1 MNVRASLL
9 LAILTAAFALTDDL
23 YAQTSSLGA
32 KRRAVESQQTP
43 PTKPR
48 EAPEIERNKVYSHYS
63 WITAKPVPPKTFKV
77 GDLLTIIVREQ
88 RQFKADAELE
98 TRRKFD
104 LRSELNAF
112 LKLVDGG
119 VGAAEFRRGKPN
131 IDYKLD
137 TKLKSEGEA
146 AREDRLIFRLSGKII
161 DVKPNGLLVI
171 EAKGRVQFD
180 AEISMIAL
188 TGTCRKED
196 VTADNTVLS
205 TQVADKSIVVT
216 NEGAVRAASRRG
228 WIPKLLDF
236 LRPI

>member
-1 MNVRASLL
+1 MNVRSSLAAVLIASFV
-9 LAILTAAFALTDDL
+9 LTNGL

-32 KRRAVESQQTP
+32 KRREVEAQQTP

-48 EAPEIERNKVYSHYS
+48 EVPEIKRNKVYEHYS

-98 TRRKFD
+98 TKKEFD
-104 LRSELNAF
+104 MRSELDAF
-112 LKLVDGG
+112 IKHVDGG
-119 VGAAEFRRGKPN
+119 LGAAEFRRGKPN
-131 IDYKLD
+131 IDFKFD
-137 TKLKSEGEA
+137 TELKTEGDA
-146 AREDRLIFRLSGKII
+146 ARVDRLIFRLSGKII

-171 EAKGRVQFD
+171 EAKARVQFD
-180 AEISMIAL
+180 AEISTIAL

-205 TQVADKSIVVT
+205 TQVADKSVVVT

-228 WIPKLLDF
+228 WIPRLLDL